1 MNFFILCPIFLYFL
15 ESKEKFALPV
25 ICNKNKYILFLFK
38 INNIFS
44 IFLRKKFIF
53 FTKFIF
59 FRKF

>member
-44 IFLRKKFIF
+44 IFLRKKYF
-53 FTKFIF
+53 FYKIYF
-59 FRKF
+59 F